1 MVVKLEISNF
11 IVCRVLIDQRSS
23 TNIIYWSTFKKFDI
37 PTSQIKPFSE
47 QLIGFLGETT
57 YTMGHVNLLT
67 TFRNEKC
74 SKTIMIRYLLVKALI
89 SYNILIWWVHLINY
103 GLLFQLPIKG
113 WNSWVWVAGL
123 SSLDM
128 TKWLHE
134 NSMMQVL
141 RFPWGRKWQSPKYN

>member
-23 TNIIYWSTFKKFDI
+23 TNILYWSTFKKFDI

-74 SKTIMIRYLLVKALI
+74 SKTIMIRNQLPSTI
-89 SYNILIWWVHLINY
+89 HILINVKEGEVDFLEEV
-103 GLLFQLPIKG
+103 F
-113 WNSWVWVAGL
+113 GL
-123 SSLDM
+123 SGSLEETNFTSLKDIDLSFIEI
-128 TKWLHE
+128 TLPFFLSCLCIHLKNNLA
-134 NSMMQVL
+134 
-141 RFPWGRKWQSPKYN
+141 Y